1 MSHYFFS
8 KWVVVGALIFSFEG
22 MYIWMSTKQ
31 TIIFRWG
38 TSKWKTK
45 QKKKRSQYKPDQQ
58 ESTTWW
64 DALIP
69 FLSELLVEPFT
80 HIHLGVRLCMCVL
93 FSYLFMSSYVLVFS
107 FCIFYKHN
115 FCLHIRFTKC
125 IIFACTL
132 NSVIWYLICKI
143 KILYINNEPYVTYIY
158 L

>member
-1 MSHYFFS
+1 MCLELLILTFSLNSLSHYFFS
-8 KWVVVGALIFSFEG
+8 KWVGVGAIIFSFEG

-69 FLSELLVEPFT
+69 FLSELLVEPYT
-80 HIHLGVRLCMCVL
+80 LIHLGVRMCMCVL
-93 FSYLFMSSYVLVFS
+93 FSHLVYVKLCVGLLLTSASSTCTS
-107 FCIFYKHN
+107 FV
-115 FCLHIRFTKC
+115 
-125 IIFACTL
+125 CTL
-132 NSVIWYLICKI
+132 EIPNA
-143 KILYINNEPYVTYIY
+143 
-158 L
+158 